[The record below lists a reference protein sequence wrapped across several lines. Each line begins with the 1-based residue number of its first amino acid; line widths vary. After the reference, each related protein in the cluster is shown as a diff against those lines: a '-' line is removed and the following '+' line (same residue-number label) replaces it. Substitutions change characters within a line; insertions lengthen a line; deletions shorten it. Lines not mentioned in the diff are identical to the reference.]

1 MITKDDLQTIYEWG
15 KVTTFPLKKVPTA
28 IGYSNKDIYI
38 SWLKGAGK
46 RIMIRRKL
54 MTDKVIKIFENE
66 DIIYSTYSIF
76 HAGTI
81 LTPHKD
87 PDVYPQKY
95 KRIQLPLKIPN
106 PKDCYMEWINVKD
119 GKMLWEEGVPQVCD
133 VMNHLHEAFN
143 KSNESMEFI
152 MIDVKSDT
160 EVEI

>member
-1 MITKDDLQTIYEWG
+1 MITQDELQTLYEWG

-28 IGYSNKDIYI
+28 IGYSNKDIYLA
-38 SWLKGAGK
+38 WLKGAGK

-81 LTPHKD
+81 LNPHKD
-87 PDVYPQKY
+87 PDVYPHPY
-95 KRIQLPLKIPN
+95 KRIQLPLNIPD
-106 PKDCYMEWINVKD
+106 KDKCYMNWQ
-119 GKMLWEEGVPQVCD
+119 GKRVSWEEGVAQCYP
-133 VMNHLHEAFN
+133 VMDYVHDGGNI
-143 KSNESMEFI
+143 SDESMDFI
-152 MIDVKSDT
+152 MLDVKHET